1 MAAEAP
7 HDAEDGGLARR
18 TRARLVL
25 GDEFDFNKADEELG
39 MVVQQL
45 EDDNKTQVRVGTVQ
59 CGVTHCK
66 ALRCSYSSCSLPPPP
81 PLHPPPTFSSP
92 HPAVPGQH

>member
-25 GDEFDFNKADEELG
+25 GDAFDFNKADEELG

-45 EDDNKTQVRVGTVQ
+45 EDDNKTQVRVGIGTVTMR
-59 CGVTHCK
+59 GH
-66 ALRCSYSSCSLPPPP
+66 ALPSSELFLSIQFTP
-81 PLHPPPTFSSP
+81 PLTPHPSTLPSP